1 MTNDRREFQIL
12 IKGRKFGSAFR
23 YNYIEGQSKI
33 LVALDA
39 STIPLDQ
46 GDITCPDFEEPTGLV
61 KQYVRTDTLKMIT
74 SNGDDIDEEFEEG
87 DAFDDTQICF
97 LKSGP
102 PENSWYS
109 WEYLVSLGP
118 CKHMR
123 CIVWNLKPIQSN
135 VGSLSPPP
143 LDTP

>member
-46 GDITCPDFEEPTGLV
+46 GDITCPDFDEPTR
-61 KQYVRTDTLKMIT
+61 KQTKTSFKSFKSMI
-74 SNGDDIDEEFEEG
+74 SKKYFI
-87 DAFDDTQICF
+87 
-97 LKSGP
+97 
-102 PENSWYS
+102 
-109 WEYLVSLGP
+109 
-118 CKHMR
+118 
-123 CIVWNLKPIQSN
+123 
-135 VGSLSPPP
+135 
-143 LDTP
+143 